1 MNSFHISVSER
12 NEAIDDYSS
21 LRMLT
26 LDTIAKLTFGGNLH
40 FVDKGDPNHEI
51 IRFINAVVCHNS
63 TADTRSVPG
72 HHDRYPPHSKREEIK
87 AKIPKVFAKHWK
99 IGMHEAV
106 SVPEETKKVRDI
118 RKTQSNVAIE
128 EIISENNFVT
138 ILH

>member
-72 HHDRYPPHSKREEIK
+72 HHDRYPPHSKCEEIK
-87 AKIPKVFAKHWK
+87 ARFRRSLQS
-99 IGMHEAV
+99 IGRLV
-106 SVPEETKKVRDI
+106 CTKRFQCP
-118 RKTQSNVAIE
+118 RRQRRY
-128 EIISENNFVT
+128 EIF
-138 ILH
+138 